1 MTSTPP
7 VPLTIAA
14 DENTHA
20 QLFPNSKF
28 EFVQP
33 VGIGSSSHFSPSDR
47 LGDNTEL
54 DIFG

>member
-1 MTSTPP
+1 MTGAPP

-20 QLFPNSKF
+20 QLFLNSQF

-33 VGIGSSSHFSPSDR
+33 VGIAASSHFTPSDR
-47 LGDNTEL
+47 LDDNTEL
-54 DIFG
+54 HIFA